1 MKIGKRIIPLLVLC
15 IFLSGCAVTPTKY
28 VNNYLKE
35 FRSNLQSSFMPEDSG
50 LMQNH
55 KELSDLLK
63 ELIEDF
69 DYTVGKETVNG
80 NSAEVEV
87 TIQAYAMGE
96 AFEETLTEYITEAM
110 AAIVS
115 GDTDKDLTNL
125 MYEIWEEK
133 ILEYKA
139 KGKTYSETLKLKM
152 NKNGKEWVMQE
163 DTTIALIN
171 AVTGNLW
178 ILMQTYA
185 DAFQQ

>member
-1 MKIGKRIIPLLVLC
+1 MKTGKRIIPLLVFC
-15 IFLSGCAVTPTKY
+15 IFLYGCAVTPTKY
-28 VNNYLKE
+28 VNSYLKE
-35 FRSNLQSSFMPEDSG
+35 FRKNLQETYMAEDSD
-50 LMQNH
+50 LVQNH
-55 KELSDLLK
+55 KEISDLLK
-63 ELIEDF
+63 ELIKDF
-69 DYTVGKETVNG
+69 DYKVGKETLNG

-110 AAIVS
+110 TALVS
-115 GDTDKDLTNL
+115 GDSDKDLTNL

-163 DTTIALIN
+163 DSTIALIN
-171 AVTGNLW
+171 AATGNLW

-185 DAFQQ
+185 EAFQQ